1 MSSSLNISLASEAVA
16 HIGSF
21 EIRNTMLMAWLA
33 MIAMLVAA
41 TVIRNTGFKLIPGR
55 LQTAVEIVVLALY
68 DLFSSILHDE
78 RLSRKFF
85 PMLATMMLFIVMGN
99 WMGILP
105 GVGSITIEGMHEGHM
120 EEIPLFRSMNADVNM
135 TLAIAVIA
143 MLAVQFYGM
152 RELGFFSYLGKF
164 FVAPWKGGLIEGP
177 INMFVGL
184 LEIVSELSK
193 IISFTFRLFGNIFA
207 GEVLLI
213 VISYLVPYIAPVPFL
228 GMELF
233 VGLIQGLVFALLTT
247 VFLKNAVTSHG
258 DHDSH
263 DDQPH
268 HGGHVTGEES
278 VLHAAAAA

>member
-1 MSSSLNISLASEAVA
+1 MTSLTISLASEA
-16 HIGSF
+16 IGAIGPF

-33 MIAMLVAA
+33 MIAMIIVSFM
-41 TVIRNTGFKLIPGR
+41 IRSTGYRLIPGR
-55 LQTAVEIVVLALY
+55 FQTVVELIINGIY
-68 DLFSSILHDE
+68 DLFASIIGDE

-105 GVGSITIEGMHEGHM
+105 GVGSVTIEGMHEGHM
-120 EEIPLFRSMNADVNM
+120 AEIPLFRSMNADVNM

-143 MLAVQFYGM
+143 MLCVQWYGM
-152 RELGFFSYLGKF
+152 RELGMFSYLGKF

-177 INMFVGL
+177 INSFVGL
-184 LEIVSELSK
+184 LEIVSEIAK

-213 VISYLVPYIAPVPFL
+213 VISYLMPYLAPVPFL

-233 VGLIQGLVFALLTT
+233 VGLIQGFVFALLTA
-247 VFLKNAVTSHG
+247 VFLKSAVTSHA
-258 DHDSH
+258 SH
-263 DDQPH
+263 DHHDDDHAH
-268 HGGHVTGEES
+268 HGGPVSNEES
-278 VLHAAAAA
+278 VLHAAATA